1 MQVLSSS
8 SSLDKKSRW
17 RRGNANWPAV
27 FHLQLSTPS
36 ADLSDR
42 SFILVKVLGSHAW
55 TKSTLQL
62 VKRNEGK
69 KGCKQICL
77 LNGVA
82 PDLLSHRYL
91 LTGRGLPQF
100 SDVPAS
106 LSPFGLAPSL
116 SPFGLALADCAAY
129 GRHRRGYHQGNHF
142 RWKLLCT
149 TSVRLIYA
157 QACAVY
163 YR

>member
-1 MQVLSSS
+1 M
-8 SSLDKKSRW
+8 
-17 RRGNANWPAV
+17 
-27 FHLQLSTPS
+27 
-36 ADLSDR
+36 
-42 SFILVKVLGSHAW
+42 KVLGSHAW

-69 KGCKQICL
+69 KECKQICL

-91 LTGRGLPQF
+91 LTGRG
-100 SDVPAS
+100 
-106 LSPFGLAPSL
+106 
-116 SPFGLALADCAAY
+116 
-129 GRHRRGYHQGNHF
+129 YHQGNVHERVTISDGNCSALFYF
-142 RWKLLCT
+142 RIL
-149 TSVRLIYA
+149 RLIYA